1 MRSNFLTR
9 GVAVGGALTLLC
21 AQTADAATGSTGE
34 STPLHLG
41 GSPTVHAAA
50 SSSSSSGILRTIV
63 ALIVVIGIIYVVAR
77 ILRAVKGR
85 DAVRASGNGLEQIAT
100 LPLAPGK
107 SVALV
112 RSGKDIVLVGLGEH
126 GVTPIKTYTE
136 AEAIAAGIEVPQEV
150 PEDYDDAE
158 KPFDRVLE
166 GLRRLTVRS

>member
-21 AQTADAATGSTGE
+21 AQTAHAAGTPAGE

-41 GSPTVHAAA
+41 GGSAVHAAA
-50 SSSSSSGILRTIV
+50 SSGSSGILRTIV
-63 ALIVVIGIIYVVAR
+63 ALIVVIGIIYAVAR
-77 ILRAVKGR
+77 VLRAVKGR

-107 SVALV
+107 SVALL
-112 RSGKDIVLVGLGEH
+112 RSGKDIVLVGLSEH
-126 GVTPIKTYTE
+126 GVTAIKTYSE
-136 AEAIAAGIEVPQEV
+136 AEAVAAGIEVPPEV
-150 PEDYDDAE
+150 PDDYDDAE
-158 KPFDRVLE
+158 KPFDRVVE

>member
-21 AQTADAATGSTGE
+21 AQTAHAAGTPAGE

-41 GSPTVHAAA
+41 GGSAVHAAA
-50 SSSSSSGILRTIV
+50 SSGSSGILRTIV
-63 ALIVVIGIIYVVAR
+63 ALIVVIGIIYAVAR
-77 ILRAVKGR
+77 VLRAVKGR

-100 LPLAPGK
+100 LPLAAGK
-107 SVALV
+107 SVALL
-112 RSGKDIVLVGLGEH
+112 RSGRDIVLVGLSDQ

-136 AEAIAAGIEVPQEV
+136 AEAVAAGIELPREL
-150 PEDYDDAE
+150 PEGYDDAE

-166 GLRRLTVRS
+166 GLRRFTVRP